1 MANQNVTDCTIIGG
15 GPAGLY
21 AAFYAGMRDLSVRII
36 EVKEK
41 LGGKL
46 HFYPEKRIWDIGGLP
61 PTLGADVMS
70 YLMDQGKTFSP
81 EINLNKKVT
90 RINKINAQLFK
101 VTSLNGEE
109 FFSRSVIIATG
120 GGIVSPKK
128 LQANQGQL
136 FNQPNVHYT
145 INRLNDFK
153 DRNVVIVGG
162 GNSAIDW
169 ANELKEYAGSL
180 HLIHRSDTFRAHES
194 QLRQLKESSVHIHSY
209 TSIEDMELDEKRES
223 VQSITVKNSQTDE
236 TYRLD
241 CDDLIVNIGF
251 EAEPNF
257 HQEKEANLLLKDD
270 YYIQGNSQTQTS
282 VVGMYAVGDIVDYE
296 GKVRLIA
303 GAFNDAVNAVNQVK
317 NHLNP
322 ESALPTV
329 MSSFHK
335 DLQNRVHDSNS
346 DN

>member
-1 MANQNVTDCTIIGG
+1 MSTENLTDCTIIGG

-46 HFYPEKRIWDIGGLP
+46 HFYPEKRIWDIGGMP
-61 PTLGADVMS
+61 PTLGEDVMRQ
-70 YLMDQGKTFSP
+70 LTEQGQTFRP

-90 RINKINAQLFK
+90 DIKKINDHLFK
-101 VTSLNGEE
+101 VTSLTGEE
-109 FFSRSVIIATG
+109 FYSRSVIIATG

-128 LQANQGQL
+128 LTVNQGRL
-136 FNQPNVHYT
+136 FDQQNVHYT
-145 INRLNDFK
+145 ISRLNTFR
-153 DRNVVIVGG
+153 DRKVVIVGG

-169 ANELKEYAGSL
+169 ANELLDYAGEL

-209 TSIEDMELDEKRES
+209 TSIEDMELSEDSER
-223 VQSITVKNSQTDE
+223 VQSIAVKNSQTNQMY
-236 TYRLD
+236 TIN

-251 EAEPNF
+251 DAEPNF
-257 HQEKEANLLLKDD
+257 HQTKETKLLLKDD
-270 YYIQGNSQTQTS
+270 YYIQGKSQTQTS
-282 VVGMYAVGDIVDYE
+282 VEGMYAVGDIVDYE

-317 NHLNP
+317 SYLNP
-322 ESALPTV
+322 EAALPTV

-335 DLQNRVHDSNS
+335 ELQSREHDSHS
-346 DN
+346 DY